1 MKRIAA
7 IDIGSN
13 AIRMLICYVIP
24 FGKENIYQKNL
35 YLRLPLRLG
44 EDSFIDGII
53 SEDKIKTLSE
63 ALISFR
69 YIMRVHKVQEYQIYA
84 TSALRE
90 SRNSSSVIL
99 KVKKATGLNINIING
114 LKEAKIIAE
123 GNLLSKLDYNKNYL
137 YVDVGGGSTEY
148 SILKKGEK
156 KKSKSFKFG
165 TVRLLNNSDVSSTK
179 KKINKWLT
187 TNIDL
192 KDKIKLYAT
201 GGNINKIQSMSGTK
215 NGKPISYISI
225 KDLLNKMIDCD
236 YKERMIKF
244 NLTPDRADV
253 IIPALEIFIL
263 TMESVNANK
272 MFIPKTGLVD
282 GMIKE
287 IFNEKNG
294 NKLNP

>member
-1 MKRIAA
+1 LKKIAA

-13 AIRMLICYVIP
+13 AVRILICYVIP
-24 FGKENIYQKNL
+24 SGKEYIFQKNS

-44 EDSFIDGII
+44 EDSFVKGII

-63 ALISFR
+63 ALLTFK
-69 YIMRVHKVQEYQIYA
+69 YMMRVHKVEEYQIYA

-90 SRNSSSVIL
+90 SMNSASVIS
-99 KVKKATGLNINIING
+99 KVKKATGLKINLITG
-114 LKEAKIIAE
+114 LKEAKIIAK
-123 GNLLSKLDYNKNYL
+123 GNILSKLDYNKTYL

-148 SILKKGEK
+148 SILKKGEN

-165 TVRLLNNSDVSSTK
+165 TVRLLKKSDVYYTK
-179 KKINKWLT
+179 NEITSWLT
-187 TNIDL
+187 SNIDL
-192 KDKIKLYAT
+192 KDKIKLFAT
-201 GGNINKIQSMSGTK
+201 GGNINKIQSMSGVK
-215 NGKPISYISI
+215 YGKPISYISV
-225 KDLLNKMIDCD
+225 KDLLNKMVECD
-236 YKERMIKF
+236 FKERMIKF
-244 NLTPDRADV
+244 NLNPDRADV

-263 TMESVNANK
+263 TMESVKASK

-294 NKLNP
+294 NKLNS

>member
-1 MKRIAA
+1 LKKIAA

-13 AIRMLICYVIP
+13 AVRMLICYVIP
-24 FGKENIYQKNL
+24 FGKENIYQKNS

-44 EDSFIDGII
+44 EDSFSNGII
-53 SEDKIKTLSE
+53 SEDKIKTLSD
-63 ALISFR
+63 ALLSFK

-99 KVKKATGLNINIING
+99 KVNKATGLNINIITG

-123 GNLLSKLDYNKNYL
+123 GNLLTKLDYNKTYL

-156 KKSKSFKFG
+156 KKSKSFKSG